1 MLEYNIAFLRRGEH
15 LLMLNRSKPP
25 LLGLWNGVGGKL
37 EPGET
42 PLESVLREIG
52 EETGMILGEED
63 VHFGGIVTWE
73 IDGRM
78 AGGMYAY
85 AAEAG
90 QDGCG
95 SMPRETA
102 DGILA
107 WKPADWVLSPDNRGV
122 AGHVRYF
129 LPPMLQK
136 TAPAEYRCIFR
147 EGQLLTCECLS
158 LDLSLYT

>member
-1 MLEYNIAFLRRGEH
+1 MLEYNVAFLRRGDL

-37 EPGET
+37 EPGES

-52 EETGMILGEED
+52 EETGLALKED
-63 VHFGGIVTWE
+63 AIRFGGIVTWE

-85 AAEAG
+85 TADAG
-90 QDGCG
+90 SGDLGG
-95 SMPRETA
+95 LPRETA

-107 WKPADWVLSPDNRGV
+107 WKPAAWVLNPENRGV

-129 LPPMLQK
+129 LPPMLEK
-136 TAPAEYRCIFR
+136 SPAAEYRCLFR
-147 EGQLLTCECLS
+147 EGQLLTCECLP